1 MSKDLER
8 SFVHESPRP
17 KGLHPVGAVAAVN
30 PNLAAAMPYG
40 VLEPG
45 LKAAID
51 LLTREALN
59 EKNAGELADGRDA
72 AIEALEHA
80 HHYQAYMTAIEL
92 LQEQMARLK
101 SSVANDEIPKCWPG
115 HTGEAG

>member
-1 MSKDLER
+1 MPDPKVLYPFPTSTER
-8 SFVHESPRP
+8 TALS
-17 KGLHPVGAVAAVN
+17 
-30 PNLAAAMPYG
+30 YG

-45 LKAAID
+45 LQASID

-59 EKNAGELADGRDA
+59 EKSAGEIAEGKDA
-72 AIEALEHA
+72 IAVAMEHA